1 MAVTEVLQAL
11 GSWSINLRAD
21 TPKRI
26 REALKYLGHIVVH
39 TGPINPTVDRDSL
52 LKSSRYTGVLREK
65 ADGDQITIGGSGMAY
80 WLGDED
86 NKAEVFESPQTFNDP
101 FHTVIAALLPDSVV
115 AGTLN
120 NIGQNFNGT
129 IPAFLSPRQALNY
142 VSTTLDAEWRVNG
155 DASVDAGLAA
165 HLYVTGDT
173 EIDCLI
179 SRRSPGV
186 DIDMKNFK
194 GKLKADQHLRDF
206 TTRTLLLA
214 NGDGDAVAIGSADIA
229 PGLNPYKDLFGNS
242 VKLTRIISE
251 SVTSTGNADARAQLQ
266 LNRFSNTSDALTMST
281 ADFDVKGTVSVGD
294 YAWVYDPDTGVFDL
308 NNEVVF
314 RGELY
319 NPMKL
324 RITEMSW
331 SVTSYHSVAYRDP
344 DGVWYDITKYIDHED
359 SDTTFVV
366 GGYSR
371 ALGNS
376 GADGGVGGSR
386 PVPNTSVPNA
396 PTWVTP
402 FKQSVYQSPV
412 NGETKAQ
419 TELVW
424 LRPTNTDGST
434 IVDGSHFEIRYR
446 TASTPIFPSTHVQM
460 ASFTHAQLAAGTH
473 EQPITYTPGAYQYV
487 NVPWSELSF
496 LLQELVA
503 NMPYEAEIRAVDT
516 GNPPN
521 SGAWSTLTTWQTS
534 GDTLP
539 PAAPAAPIIVASRIA
554 VQVKHMLGR
563 SDGGTFN
570 LDADLHH
577 LEVHGEYEPLFTP
590 SDSTLLGKVLANN
603 GMIIGQIPAVGTVP
617 IESVAPVYFRVIAV
631 DNDGNKSPAS
641 SSVQASALLIDDAHI
656 SDLTATKIT
665 AGTILA
671 DIIMGNRIWSGTNGG
686 ARTQQSHLGFE
697 AFNSANQRTFF
708 VEAATGNVTITG
720 KFQSGLTGRL
730 VVINPSETTV
740 PEIWFYVDTPIRRAY
755 INSLGGGSNDIWL
768 GLNSGSTSDN
778 GTSPTGHQM
787 TLILAPSF
795 SMWSY
800 NTVAGA
806 GGPYGARRGGWMSI
820 DTDNS
825 YMGWNDDSVGT
836 EWHHRIE
843 KFGSHYFRGRFPK
856 SDSMGGT
863 AAVYVDQI
871 GGSGTNQTVSYGA
884 TMLTTPNPIVDIQ
897 PTSGGPVGKYHC
909 ISSRSNTSFGVEYP
923 AGNCDIFI
931 WAFRAA

>member
-26 REALKYLGHIVVH
+26 REALKYLGHVVVH
-39 TGPINPTVDRDSL
+39 TGPINPAVDRDAL

-65 ADGDQITIGGSGMAY
+65 SDGDQITIGGSGMAY

-86 NKAEVFESPQTFNDP
+86 NKSEVFETAQTFNAA
-101 FHTVIAALLPDSVV
+101 FHTVVAALLPDSVV

-142 VSTTLDAEWRVNG
+142 VATTLDAEWRVNG
-155 DASVDAGLAA
+155 DGSVDAGLEA
-165 HLYVTGDT
+165 HLYVTGDS
-173 EIDCLI
+173 EIDCVI

-186 DIDMKNFK
+186 DIKMKNFK
-194 GKLKADQHLRDF
+194 GKLKTDQHLRDF
-206 TTRTLLLA
+206 TTRTVLLA
-214 NGDGDAVAIGSADIA
+214 NGEGEAIAIGSADIA
-229 PGLNPYKDLFGNS
+229 PGLNPYKDLFGNA

-251 SVTSTGNADARAQLQ
+251 SATSTGNADARAQLQ

-294 YAWVYDPDTGVFDL
+294 YAWVYDPDTGVIDL
-308 NNEVVF
+308 DNEVVF
-314 RGELY
+314 RGERF

-324 RITEMSW
+324 RVTEMSW
-331 SVTSYHSVAYRDP
+331 AVTRNHSVAYRDP
-344 DGVWYDITKYIDHED
+344 DGVWYDLTKYVDVEQ

-371 ALGNS
+371 AIGNS
-376 GADGGVGGSR
+376 GADGGTGGSR
-386 PVPNTSVPNA
+386 PIPNTSVPGV
-396 PTWVTP
+396 PTWTTP
-402 FKQSVYQSPV
+402 FRQSVYQSPV
-412 NGETKAQ
+412 SGETKAQ

-424 LRPTNTDGST
+424 TRPTNTDGST

-446 TASTPIFPSTHVQM
+446 TASTPIFPSTHAQM
-460 ASFTHAQLAAGTH
+460 ASYTHAQLAAGTH

-563 SDGGTFN
+563 ADGGTFN

-577 LEVHGEYEPLFTP
+577 LEVHGEYEPLFEP
-590 SDSTLLGKVLANN
+590 SDSTLLGKVIANN
-603 GMIIGQIPAVGTVP
+603 GMIVGQIPAVGTVP
-617 IESVAPVYFRVIAV
+617 IESVAPVYFKVIAV

-641 SSVQASALLIDDAHI
+641 TAVQATALLIDDAHI
-656 SDLTATKIT
+656 SNLTVSKVT
-665 AGTILA
+665 AGTITTTWLNA
-671 DIIMGNRIWSGTNGG
+671 GLIYSGTLGSS
-686 ARTQQSHLGFE
+686 RTQQSALGFE
-697 AFNSANQRTFF
+697 AFNSSNQRTFF
-708 VEAATGNVTITG
+708 VEAGTGNVTITG
-720 KFQSGLTGRL
+720 KFQTGLTTTSDA
-730 VVINPSETTV
+730 VVIDPALVSAGGVVVPSVCWYDTGDPNNYVRASTLDNLFYLSVRSRTAQTIEGGFILFDL
-740 PEIWFYVDTPIRRAY
+740 PE
-755 INSLGGGSNDIWL
+755 GGGSAYI
-768 GLNSGSTSDN
+768 GYRTSSVYYYHQIGSN
-778 GTSPTGHQM
+778 GEHHFKGRIAVNGGSALSEGAIVAGEVTG
-787 TLILAPSF
+787 F
-795 SMWSY
+795 
-800 NTVAGA
+800 GA
-806 GGPYGARRGGWMSI
+806 GGYSAFIGYAFTMANNPCVVASAHSSNGTLFRWHISGRSTTGFSINVEAGAAAP
-820 DTDNS
+820 TDVF
-825 YMGWNDDSVGT
+825 YWGY
-836 EWHHRIE
+836 RI
-843 KFGSHYFRGRFPK
+843 
-856 SDSMGGT
+856 
-863 AAVYVDQI
+863 
-871 GGSGTNQTVSYGA
+871 
-884 TMLTTPNPIVDIQ
+884 
-897 PTSGGPVGKYHC
+897 
-909 ISSRSNTSFGVEYP
+909 
-923 AGNCDIFI
+923 
-931 WAFRAA
+931 